1 MKRLLSW
8 IIPAML
14 PIMLAVVLTGC
25 SSTPRRSMFPPTLSI
40 QQLHVQPNGHWHMQV
55 RILNN
60 SYGSMEF
67 RELHLTMLIDNQP
80 ATQID
85 ARFKLD
91 IPALSADVTDVDIA
105 PSPAARAALA
115 AIAGKGSSSALAY
128 TLKGKASAIP
138 EHQDSPRD
146 YDVDSHDWLSAV
158 PGIADT
164 YR

>member
-8 IIPAML
+8 IIPVML
-14 PIMLAVVLTGC
+14 LIVLAGC

-40 QQLHVQPNGHWHMQV
+40 QQLHVQPNGHWRMQV

-67 RELHLTMLIDNQP
+67 RELHLTMLINNQP

-85 ARFKLD
+85 TRFKLD
-91 IPALSADVTDVDIA
+91 IPALSADVTEVDMM
-105 PSPAARAALA
+105 PSAAARNALA
-115 AIAGKGSSSALAY
+115 AIAGKGSAGSLAY
-128 TLKGKASAIP
+128 TLKGTASAIP
-138 EHQDSPRD
+138 EHRDSPRD
-146 YDVDSHDWLSAV
+146 FDVDSHDWLSAV

>member
-14 PIMLAVVLTGC
+14 LVVLTGC

-40 QQLHVQPNGHWHMQV
+40 QQLHVQPNGQWHMQV

-67 RELHLTMLIDNQP
+67 RALHLTMLINNQP

-85 ARFKLD
+85 TSFKLD

-105 PSPAARAALA
+105 PSAAARAALA
-115 AIAGKGSSSALAY
+115 AIADKGSSSALAY